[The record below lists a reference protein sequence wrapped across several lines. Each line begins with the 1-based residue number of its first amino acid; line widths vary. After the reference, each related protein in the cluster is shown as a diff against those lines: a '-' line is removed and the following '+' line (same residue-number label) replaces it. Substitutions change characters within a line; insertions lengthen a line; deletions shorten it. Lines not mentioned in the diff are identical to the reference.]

1 MRVIGTAGHVDHG
14 KSALVKALTGID
26 PDRLKEEK
34 EREMTIDL
42 GFAWMTLPDG
52 QAVSIVDVPGHEDFI
67 KNMLAGVGGIDAAL
81 LVVAADEGPMPQT
94 REHLAILDLLNV
106 RTGVVVLTK
115 IDLVDEPD
123 WLDLVEAEVEDLLAP
138 TSLAN
143 APIVRVSARTGE
155 GLEVLRDTLAQV
167 LAGSPSRLD
176 LGRPRLSIDRAFTVA
191 GFGTVVTGTLI
202 DGRFRVG
209 DEVEILPQGLRARIR
224 GLQTHKRKIETA
236 VPGSRVAINL
246 SGVAVEDL
254 ERGDVVTRPGWL
266 RPTLLMDVQLRA
278 LPDAPKPLVHNQEV
292 EVFVGAAQVM
302 ARTRILGTQQINPG
316 ETGWAQ
322 LRLARPIAVSKN
334 DRFIV
339 RQPSPSRTLGGGVVV
354 DPHPR
359 RRHRRFREEVIRR
372 LEALASGS
380 PEEVLLGTLL
390 KQEPLEA
397 QRVVRR
403 SNLEPEAA
411 AAALDTLRQTGQV
424 VVLNG
429 DDLPGERL
437 VRSNAYLVS
446 NPGWQRLTERIRRL
460 LSDYHQQYPLRVGMP
475 RQELRSRLGLDG
487 PLANAVIERAIAEG
501 HVVGEGENLRLPDH
515 RVVFSP
521 AQQEQIDRLL
531 AAFGASPY
539 TPPSVAEAEA
549 MVGADVLYALIEQ
562 GTLVRV
568 SEDVLFLADT
578 YREMVERITA
588 HLRAHGSI
596 TVAQARDMLQTSR
609 KYALALLEHLDD
621 IRVTKRVGDERRLR

>member
-1 MRVIGTAGHVDHG
+1 
-14 KSALVKALTGID
+14 VKALTGID

-42 GFAWMTLPDG
+42 GFAWMTLPNG
-52 QAVSIVDVPGHEDFI
+52 ETVSIVDVPGHEDFI

-106 RTGVVVLTK
+106 RTGVVALTK

-123 WLDLVEAEVEDLLAP
+123 WLDLVQTEVEELLAP
-138 TSLAN
+138 TTLAH

-155 GLEVLRDTLAQV
+155 GLEALQETLAQV
-167 LAGSPSRLD
+167 LATSPSRPD

-202 DGRFRVG
+202 DGYLRIG
-209 DEVEILPQGLRARIR
+209 DEVEILPKGLRARIR
-224 GLQTHKRKIETA
+224 GLQTHKRKIKTA

-246 SGVAVEDL
+246 SGVAVDAL
-254 ERGDVVTRPGWL
+254 ERGDVVTHPGWL
-266 RPTLLMDVQLRA
+266 QPTLLIDVQLRV
-278 LPDAPKPLVHNQEV
+278 LPDAPKPLEHNQEV
-292 EVFVGAAQVM
+292 ELFVGAAQVM
-302 ARTRILGTQQINPG
+302 ARTRILGAQQLNSG

-322 LRLARPIAVSKN
+322 LRLARPVAVTKD

-339 RQPSPSRTLGGGVVV
+339 RQPSPSRTLGGGIVV

-359 RRHRRFREEVIRR
+359 RKHRRFREEVIRR

-380 PEEVLLGTLL
+380 PEDVLLGTLL

-397 QRVVRR
+397 RRVVRR

-411 AAALDTLRQTGQV
+411 ASALEALRRRGEIV
-424 VVLNG
+424 ALNA

-437 VRSNAYLVS
+437 VHSNAYLVS
-446 NPGWQRLTERIRRL
+446 RSGWQRLVERITRL
-460 LSDYHQQYPLRVGMP
+460 LAEYHAQYPLRIGMP
-475 RQELRSRLGLDG
+475 RQELRSRLRLEV
-487 PLANAVIERAIAEG
+487 PLASAIIDRCCAEG
-501 HVVGEGENLRLPDH
+501 WIVEAGENVRLPTH
-515 RVVFSP
+515 EVRFTP
-521 AQQEQIDRLL
+521 EQKAQIEKLL
-531 AAFGASPY
+531 TAFAASPY
-539 TPPSVAEAEA
+539 TPPSVAEAEDI
-549 MVGADVLYALIEQ
+549 VGADVLYALIEQ

-568 SEDVLFLADT
+568 REDVLFDADT
-578 YREMVERITA
+578 YHQMVERITN
-588 HLRAHGSI
+588 HLREHGTI
-596 TVAQARDMLQTSR
+596 TVAQARDMFGTSR

-621 IRVTKRVGDERRLR
+621 IRVTKRIGDERVLR